1 MYEIKPC
8 DFTESCAM
16 KSDHP
21 GMISGA
27 EISCSIISMLSVRK
41 HGFCRARAAVRP
53 RLAQLPH
60 MVHGRARGAC
70 TIAISLSRG
79 RRAAELLL
87 QNFRRSAR
95 PSRQRAGVDW
105 QGDITDALRLESSSK
120 WSRPAWVLPA
130 RHPDPFLCPCL
141 TAPCARA
148 ACARRSDAV
157 TRIDE
162 LSLRGAAGRCSTS
175 PSSTRTDRAR

>member
-1 MYEIKPC
+1 MLYGGGINENRC
-8 DFTESCAM
+8 TWS
-16 KSDHP
+16 
-21 GMISGA
+21 
-27 EISCSIISMLSVRK
+27 SCSPVLRGILQISRRCSSHR
-41 HGFCRARAAVRP
+41 FCRARAAVRP

-141 TAPCARA
+141 TAPCACA